1 MKDLTLIE
9 EIIRDIESAN
19 KRRNSNRTENLL
31 SWKNWLAS
39 DIFETY
45 NISSNIVKAIIKRAI
60 KTDGASLEV
69 DISKLEKAA

>member
-1 MKDLTLIE
+1 MKLLTQLE
-9 EIIRDIESAN
+9 EIIRDVESAN
-19 KRRNSNRTENLL
+19 KRRNSNLTENLL
-31 SWKNWLAS
+31 SWKNWQAS